1 MMNVGSEY
9 ERMPKLEDI
18 DREIQDIQKRMRRF

>member
-1 MMNVGSEY
+1 MMNLGSEY
-9 ERMPKLEDI
+9 ERMLKLEDI